1 MPADVL
7 WENRR
12 RRLEANAFAGLEPM
26 FQTAPIME
34 AGPVTGLPVAPT
46 PVAPTVQAPLVPAL
60 SETAPDLARLLTVL
74 GPGAQGAVL
83 PGGGRRVT
91 MPEGTAT
98 YTPDVAGTPGYSDRM
113 SRLQAGAYSRR
124 FPDRTAAEIQQEV
137 AREQAPLQEAE
148 ALGETRRGLI
158 GQLAYGTLEDKA
170 KHLTLL
176 NAMPAAPKPVA
187 VPYGGSLVH
196 PVTGQV
202 VAQNERLPTATSAGR
217 LPQGRESAV
226 WQISFNEALA
236 AGHPVNEAMA
246 MADTRAAQTIQSG
259 AFARGTGSTEA
270 GYGSRAQTLKGQ
282 TAEVTTRSREQAQL
296 DYVRLPAEL
305 QNRYTLYSQVERDLG
320 RINTLFRPG
329 FVGKGFQSYGPF
341 TSVLAQMEAQHPQGG
356 RTYVPGAIAGAL
368 RQWIGS
374 ASPEEVEFRMAVADL
389 ANTFLY
395 ARSGAQINEA
405 EFQRNKKSLVD
416 LLDEPAT
423 FLPRLRALQA
433 NTAGQLTDI
442 LTVGSTPAKGLLEE
456 RTGAGAGAARA
467 ATPVLRFDRHGNRVR

>member
-34 AGPVTGLPVAPT
+34 AGPVTGPPVAPA

-60 SETAPDLARLLTVL
+60 SETAPDLARLLAGL
-74 GPGAQGAVL
+74 GPEAQGAVL
-83 PGGGRRVT
+83 PGGGRRVST
-91 MPEGTAT
+91 PEGTAT
-98 YTPDVAGTPGYSDRM
+98 YTPDVPGTPEYTDRMARLRAGTYS
-113 SRLQAGAYSRR
+113 AR
-124 FPDRTAAEIQQEV
+124 FPDRTSAEIQQEV

-148 ALGETRRGLI
+148 ALAEIRRGLI

-176 NAMPAAPKPVA
+176 NAMPRPQTKALA
-187 VPYGGSLVH
+187 YGGSLVEEG
-196 PVTGQV
+196 TGRV
-202 VAQNERLPTATSAGR
+202 LAQNERLPTATGAGR

-374 ASPEEVEFRMAVADL
+374 ASPEEVEFRQAVADL

-395 ARSGAQINEA
+395 ARSGAQINEN